1 MKKIISILLAV
12 ILLAGTMPMVMAEE
26 IENAEAPVE
35 VAETPA
41 EAPAEVPAEAPAEVP
56 AESAETPAE
65 APVEAPAEP
74 AAEPAEVPA
83 EPAEAPADAPVEA
96 PAEPAAAPAEVPAE
110 PAEAPAEAP
119 VEVPAEPAAA
129 PAEVPAEPA
138 EAPAEEPAAQVS
150 FTGSLSV
157 NIPMPVATGAEASL
171 RAVVSNANMGYSIW
185 WEIQDVEKKWQRIE
199 GATGEIYKF
208 TVNKTSGSYPI
219 RCALR
224 AEDGTVLY
232 SSAPVK
238 VKEQEAAPATEPET
252 TNEEPLAGTAP
263 AEEPEAPAEEP
274 EAPAEEPEA
283 PAGEPEAPA
292 EEPEAP
298 AEEPEAPAEEPEAP
312 AEESEVPAEE
322 PEVPAEEPEVPAE
335 GPEVPAEEPEVP
347 AEEPEAPAEEPEAP
361 AEEPEA
367 PAEEPEAPA
376 EETEVIEPEGTEP
389 ENAEYKPIESE
400 TTEPEAE
407 ESANGGYAD
416 NSVVSNIENEITE
429 DIDLDE
435 ETEDY
440 QTIVLKDLGETT
452 ICLREDADGLS
463 SIITD
468 LNDNAE
474 IAIISVD
481 GDWAMVIAED
491 RIGYIFIDDI
501 RSYLELQ
508 TEETEETDKAEM
520 KVTIF
525 SSRRTIMEEGE
536 TVYLTSKLEGFEECE
551 EILYIWKV
559 DKGNGFEVIEGAN
572 EETYTFAASEE
583 SLTWDWHL
591 TVLYR

>member
-56 AESAETPAE
+56 AEPAAEPVEVPAEPAEAPAEAPAEPAEAPTE

-74 AAEPAEVPA
+74 AAE
-83 EPAEAPADAPVEA
+83 
-96 PAEPAAAPAEVPAE
+96 PAEVPAE

-238 VKEQEAAPATEPET
+238 VKEQEAAPAAEAEAPAEV
-252 TNEEPLAGTAP
+252 P
-263 AEEPEAPAEEP
+263 AEEPET
-274 EAPAEEPEA
+274 
-283 PAGEPEAPA
+283 
-292 EEPEAP
+292 
-298 AEEPEAPAEEPEAP
+298 
-312 AEESEVPAEE
+312 PAEE
-322 PEVPAEEPEVPAE
+322 PEVPAEEA
-335 GPEVPAEEPEVP
+335 EVP
-347 AEEPEAPAEEPEAP
+347 AEEPEAPAEELVNEETETEEPAAEESEEIP
-361 AEEPEA
+361 AEE
-367 PAEEPEAPA
+367 
-376 EETEVIEPEGTEP
+376 EETV
-389 ENAEYKPIESE
+389 
-400 TTEPEAE
+400 
-407 ESANGGYAD
+407 
-416 NSVVSNIENEITE
+416 
-429 DIDLDE
+429 DLDE
-435 ETEDY
+435 IEDY
-440 QTIVLKDLGETT
+440 ETPLGLGEEKAAPVYAYEKD
-452 ICLREDADGLS
+452 EDGNLILDENGNP
-463 SIITD
+463 I
-468 LNDNAE
+468 
-474 IAIISVD
+474 
-481 GDWAMVIAED
+481 
-491 RIGYIFIDDI
+491 
-501 RSYLELQ
+501 
-508 TEETEETDKAEM
+508 
-520 KVTIF
+520 VT
-525 SSRRTIMEEGE
+525 
-536 TVYLTSKLEGFEECE
+536 
-551 EILYIWKV
+551 
-559 DKGNGFEVIEGAN
+559 VIEGDEIPVTYLRN
-572 EETYTFAASEE
+572 EDGELILDEKGDPIPTQTVPTDAVISSTLEDALDPNRTIDIYYSWNNEKPAIGGEVVFIAVLNGYDNLEYTIQWQQSKNNEDWTDIPDSFETRHTEIVTRDNYKDFWRVQVIITGVNE
-583 SLTWDWHL
+583 
-591 TVLYR
+591 

>member
-56 AESAETPAE
+56 AEPAAEPVEVPAEPAETPAE

-83 EPAEAPADAPVEA
+83 EPA
-96 PAEPAAAPAEVPAE
+96 
-110 PAEAPAEAP
+110 
-119 VEVPAEPAAA
+119 EVPAEPAAA

-252 TNEEPLAGTAP
+252 TNEEPLAGVA
-263 AEEPEAPAEEP
+263 
-274 EAPAEEPEA
+274 
-283 PAGEPEAPA
+283 
-292 EEPEAP
+292 
-298 AEEPEAPAEEPEAP
+298 
-312 AEESEVPAEE
+312 
-322 PEVPAEEPEVPAE
+322 
-335 GPEVPAEEPEVP
+335 P

-376 EETEVIEPEGTEP
+376 EESEAPAEEPETP
-389 ENAEYKPIESE
+389 AE
-400 TTEPEAE
+400 EPEAPAE
-407 ESANGGYAD
+407 EPEAPA
-416 NSVVSNIENEITE
+416 
-429 DIDLDE
+429 E
-435 ETEDY
+435 EPE
-440 QTIVLKDLGETT
+440 
-452 ICLREDADGLS
+452 AP
-463 SIITD
+463 
-468 LNDNAE
+468 A
-474 IAIISVD
+474 
-481 GDWAMVIAED
+481 
-491 RIGYIFIDDI
+491 
-501 RSYLELQ
+501 
-508 TEETEETDKAEM
+508 EETEEPAEEADVIDTVPAEEEEEIINLEEIEDYETPKGLDEEKPAAVYAYEKDEDGNLILDENGNPIVTVVEGDEIPVTYLRNEDDEIPVTYLRNEDGELILDEKGDPIPTQTVPTDA
-520 KVTIF
+520 VISNTIVDALDPN
-525 SSRRTIMEEGE
+525 RTIDIYYSWNNETPAIGSDVTFIAVLHGYDNLEYTVQWQQSKNGSEWMDVPGSTEARYTETITRDNYKDFWRVQVSITGIEE
-536 TVYLTSKLEGFEECE
+536 
-551 EILYIWKV
+551 
-559 DKGNGFEVIEGAN
+559 
-572 EETYTFAASEE
+572 
-583 SLTWDWHL
+583 
-591 TVLYR
+591 

>member
-41 EAPAEVPAEAPAEVP
+41 EAPAEVPAEAPAELAEVP
-56 AESAETPAE
+56 AEPAE

-74 AAEPAEVPA
+74 AAEPT
-83 EPAEAPADAPVEA
+83 
-96 PAEPAAAPAEVPAE
+96 EVPAE

-119 VEVPAEPAAA
+119 VEAPAEPA
-129 PAEVPAEPA
+129 AEPA

-171 RAVVSNANMGYSIW
+171 RAVVSDANMGYSIW

-199 GATGEIYKF
+199 GATGEVYKF

-252 TNEEPLAGTAP
+252 TNEEPLAGAAP
-263 AEEPEAPAEEP
+263 AEEPEAPTEEP
-274 EAPAEEPEA
+274 EA
-283 PAGEPEAPA
+283 
-292 EEPEAP
+292 
-298 AEEPEAPAEEPEAP
+298 
-312 AEESEVPAEE
+312 
-322 PEVPAEEPEVPAE
+322 
-335 GPEVPAEEPEVP
+335 P

-376 EETEVIEPEGTEP
+376 EEPETP
-389 ENAEYKPIESE
+389 AE
-400 TTEPEAE
+400 EPEAPAEEPEAPAEEPEAPAEAPEAPAEEPEAPAEEPEVPAEEPEAPAEEPEAPAEEPEVPAEEPEAPAE
-407 ESANGGYAD
+407 ESEAPA
-416 NSVVSNIENEITE
+416 
-429 DIDLDE
+429 E
-435 ETEDY
+435 EP
-440 QTIVLKDLGETT
+440 ETP
-452 ICLREDADGLS
+452 
-463 SIITD
+463 
-468 LNDNAE
+468 AE
-474 IAIISVD
+474 EPEAP
-481 GDWAMVIAED
+481 AE
-491 RIGYIFIDDI
+491 
-501 RSYLELQ
+501 EPEAPAEEPEAPA
-508 TEETEETDKAEM
+508 EETEEPAEEADVIDTVPAEEEEETINLEEIEEYETPKGLDEEKPAAVYAYEKDEEGNLILDENGNPIVTVVEGDEIPVTYLRNEDGELILDEKGDPIPTQTVPTDAVVSNTLIDALNPDRTIDIYYSWNNETPAIGGEVTFIAVLIGYDNLEYTIQWQQSKNNADWLDVPGSNETRHSEIVTRDNY
-520 KVTIF
+520 KDFWRVQVTI
-525 SSRRTIMEEGE
+525 T
-536 TVYLTSKLEGFEECE
+536 
-551 EILYIWKV
+551 
-559 DKGNGFEVIEGAN
+559 DVIE
-572 EETYTFAASEE
+572 
-583 SLTWDWHL
+583 
-591 TVLYR
+591 